1 MQWAGQS
8 IEKLRTQIWQVMRI
22 DNRSLSK
29 QVKQTDDEKERK
41 QLKVPDN
48 EQAALAKSIKGST
61 YALGK
66 APENLTTLQTQ
77 LLALI
82 AESHPKLY
90 KAYQL
95 KEELRLILKMPSET
109 AGTCL
114 NRWYWLE
121 NRGHQKE
128 QAAKIMRNS
137 DNILN
142 TLRSGLSNARLKAS
156 NNKIKLLVRRSY
168 GFRNRQSMFAYVKL
182 ICSKAEI
189 TLPDRPVL
197 S

>member
-41 QLKVPDN
+41 QLKVRDN
-48 EQAALAKSIKGST
+48 EQEALAKSIKGST

-95 KEELRLILKMPSET
+95 KEELRLILIMPSET

-114 NRWYWLE
+114 NRWYW
-121 NRGHQKE
+121 RASHS
-128 QAAKIMRNS
+128 KIE
-137 DNILN
+137 
-142 TLRSGLSNARLKAS
+142 A
-156 NNKIKLLVRRSY
+156 IK
-168 GFRNRQSMFAYVKL
+168 RNR
-182 ICSKAEI
+182 
-189 TLPDRPVL
+189 LPRSCGIVTT
-197 S
+197 SSIGCAAA

>member
-1 MQWAGQS
+1 
-8 IEKLRTQIWQVMRI
+8 MRI

-29 QVKQTDDEKERK
+29 QVKQTDDEKERN

-48 EQAALAKSIKGST
+48 EQAALAKSIKGPT
-61 YALGK
+61 FALGK

-77 LLALI
+77 LLALS

-114 NRWYWLE
+114 NRWYW
-121 NRGHQKE
+121 R
-128 QAAKIMRNS
+128 AAHPRNKA
-137 DNILN
+137 IKKKRLP
-142 TLRSGLSNARLKAS
+142 RASGIETTISIRCARA
-156 NNKIKLLVRRSY
+156 
-168 GFRNRQSMFAYVKL
+168 
-182 ICSKAEI
+182 
-189 TLPDRPVL
+189 
-197 S
+197 